1 MKTITL
7 ILLIPAF
14 FALNACKKKE
24 TIDYNTKNKEDIE
37 KYIADNNLNAQS
49 TSSGLYYVIDKQ
61 GTGPKPTINSAVS
74 VGYKGYLVD
83 GSVFDETPKNQPAT
97 FKLSNVIKGWQ
108 EGIQLFNEGGTGL
121 LLIPSSLGY
130 GSNDRPGIPP
140 NSVLIFEIDLVS
152 VF

>member
-1 MKTITL
+1 MKTK
-7 ILLIPAF
+7 ILLIIIPALMV
-14 FALNACKKKE
+14 LNACKKKE
-24 TIDYNTKNKEDIE
+24 TVDYNAQNKSDIE
-37 KYIADNNLNAQS
+37 KYVADNNLNAQS
-49 TSSGLYYVIDKQ
+49 TPSGLYYVIDKQ
-61 GTGPKPTINSAVS
+61 GSGPKPTINSAVS

-108 EGIQLFNEGGTGL
+108 EGIQLFNEGGSGL

-130 GSNDRPGIPP
+130 GSNDRPGIPAY
-140 NSVLIFEIDLVS
+140 SVLIFEIDLVS

>member
-1 MKTITL
+1 MKTK
-7 ILLIPAF
+7 ILLIIIPALMV
-14 FALNACKKKE
+14 LNACKKKE
-24 TIDYNTKNKEDIE
+24 TVDYNAQNKADIE
-37 KYIADNNLNAQS
+37 KYVADNNLNAQS
-49 TSSGLYYVIDKQ
+49 TPSGLYYVIDKQ
-61 GTGPKPTINSAVS
+61 GSGPKPTINSAVS

-108 EGIQLFNEGGTGL
+108 EGIQLFNEGGSGL

-130 GSNDRPGIPP
+130 GSNDRPGIPAY
-140 NSVLIFEIDLVS
+140 SVLIFEIDLVS